1 MSVGS
6 KHVLIFAIHRTI
18 QWWRFLGNNLGC
30 ARSTVVTDLRGEGD
44 ISIVNDFYHELKR
57 FRKNPDL
64 EFTLL
69 TEDQIVDVIA
79 RCRVLRWLEVSLARV
94 MIKAMASTLDRVL
107 DSLNPDIVIS
117 LPIDRYP
124 TDILDRLAQARGI
137 PYVQLTASV
146 LPGMS
151 MLLQRGKLL
160 LSDIEPSENLIR
172 EKLHELTAPS
182 FVPSYVPKKSTYT
195 AIKFL
200 RILGYFKAR
209 ALAFKVISYIKRDPL
224 NLHYLDA
231 QFNLGHKCQWRDVR
245 VVNLVNPEWK
255 TKLKDFSQDRR
266 VMFGLQLFP
275 EASIDYWIDPIEL
288 IEHEHLVVEAAA
300 AFSDAGFLILV
311 KDHPLQFGFRQT
323 NFLNR
328 LLELPNVVIVPY
340 DVPGQQLLDIVDINF
355 TFTGTLGLQ
364 ASLLGKASVVTDSYY
379 TNDDDFVVFR
389 SREEIPMLPQ
399 RAMEDRLQTVDLS
412 QRHERIVRQLLKGSF
427 DGDLF
432 SFKNFDPARPTKA
445 AYQLGIMLGQRLGE
459 LECTNR

>member
-1 MSVGS
+1 
-6 KHVLIFAIHRTI
+6 
-18 QWWRFLGNNLGC
+18 
-30 ARSTVVTDLRGEGD
+30 
-44 ISIVNDFYHELKR
+44 
-57 FRKNPDL
+57 
-64 EFTLL
+64 
-69 TEDQIVDVIA
+69 
-79 RCRVLRWLEVSLARV
+79 
-94 MIKAMASTLDRVL
+94 
-107 DSLNPDIVIS
+107 
-117 LPIDRYP
+117 
-124 TDILDRLAQARGI
+124 
-137 PYVQLTASV
+137 
-146 LPGMS
+146 

-195 AIKFL
+195 TIKFL

-209 ALAFKVISYIKRDPL
+209 ALSFKVISYIKRDPL

-245 VVNLVNPEWK
+245 VVNLVNSEWK

-288 IEHEHLVVEAAA
+288 IEHERLVVEAAA